1 MAQQR
6 ETNGTTKCS
15 QHGGCTT
22 HCRSLVVFISHCIVF
37 PWWPGEEGGGGRRV
51 GGARRVFKFRNLRSL
66 ARTQLGRAVNRAREL
81 RESAETGLGLCGWI
95 LTALSFVI
103 VVVTFPFSLL
113 FCIKVVQEYE
123 RAVIFRLGRL
133 LQGGIERARS
143 YKYPDWRFVLAGI
156 FFILP
161 CIENYTKVDLRTL
174 TFDVPP
180 QEVLTKD
187 SVTVSVDAVVYY
199 RVHNAAVSVA
209 NVENAHHSTR
219 LLAQTTLRNILGTRN
234 LHEIL
239 ADREQISNAMQSA
252 LDECTDAWGIKVE
265 RVEIKDVRLP
275 VQLQRAMAAEA
286 EAAREARAKLIA
298 AEGEQKS
305 SRALKEAA
313 DVMSLSPAALQLR
326 YLQTLNTISAEKNS
340 TIIFPLPIDF
350 LACFMPDKKKH
361 RAMDADP

>member
-1 MAQQR
+1 M
-6 ETNGTTKCS
+6 
-15 QHGGCTT
+15 
-22 HCRSLVVFISHCIVF
+22 
-37 PWWPGEEGGGGRRV
+37 
-51 GGARRVFKFRNLRSL
+51 
-66 ARTQLGRAVNRAREL
+66 
-81 RESAETGLGLCGWI
+81 
-95 LTALSFVI
+95 
-103 VVVTFPFSLL
+103 
-113 FCIKVVQEYE
+113 QEYE

-133 LQGGIERARS
+133 LHGGS
-143 YKYPDWRFVLAGI
+143 KGPGI

-199 RVHNAAVSVA
+199 HVQNAVISVA

-219 LLAQTTLRNILGTRN
+219 LLAQTTLRNMLGTKN

-239 ADREQISNAMQSA
+239 SDRETIATSMQSV
-252 LDECTDAWGIKVE
+252 LDECTDVWGIKVE

-275 VQLQRAMAAEA
+275 IQLQRAMAAEA
-286 EAAREARAKLIA
+286 EAAREARAKVIA

-305 SRALKEAA
+305 ARALKEAA
-313 DVMSLSPAALQLR
+313 EVITQSPAALQLR

-350 LACFMPDKKKH
+350 LNHFVKN
-361 RAMDADP
+361 

>member
-1 MAQQR
+1 M
-6 ETNGTTKCS
+6 
-15 QHGGCTT
+15 
-22 HCRSLVVFISHCIVF
+22 
-37 PWWPGEEGGGGRRV
+37 

-95 LTALSFVI
+95 LTVLSFVI

-133 LQGGIERARS
+133 LQGGS
-143 YKYPDWRFVLAGI
+143 KGPGI

-180 QEVLTKD
+180 QEVLTRD

-252 LDECTDAWGIKVE
+252 LDECTDAWGIEVE
-265 RVEIKDVRLP
+265 RVEIGGVRLP

-286 EAAREARAKLIA
+286 EAAGEARAGLIA

-340 TIIFPLPIDF
+340 TIIFPLPMDF

>member
-1 MAQQR
+1 M
-6 ETNGTTKCS
+6 
-15 QHGGCTT
+15 
-22 HCRSLVVFISHCIVF
+22 
-37 PWWPGEEGGGGRRV
+37 

-95 LTALSFVI
+95 LTVLSFVI

-133 LQGGIERARS
+133 LQGGS
-143 YKYPDWRFVLAGI
+143 KGPGI

-252 LDECTDAWGIKVE
+252 LDECTDAWGIEVE
-265 RVEIKDVRLP
+265 RVEIGGVRLP

>member
-1 MAQQR
+1 MLLVSHKLIYISYHLSHYFRDICVCTIIRNKMSYKSTGTNNVEIQR
-6 ETNGTTKCS
+6 
-15 QHGGCTT
+15 
-22 HCRSLVVFISHCIVF
+22 F
-37 PWWPGEEGGGGRRV
+37 
-51 GGARRVFKFRNLRSL
+51 GADSKDSGIGF
-66 ARTQLGRAVNRAREL
+66 
-81 RESAETGLGLCGWI
+81 CGWI
-95 LTALSFVI
+95 LTVLSTAI
-103 VVVTFPFSLL
+103 IIVTFPFSLF

-133 LQGGIERARS
+133 LHGGS
-143 YKYPDWRFVLAGI
+143 KGPGI

-199 RVHNAAVSVA
+199 HVQNAVISVA

-219 LLAQTTLRNILGTRN
+219 LLAQTTLRNMLGTKN

-239 ADREQISNAMQSA
+239 SDRETIATSMQSV
-252 LDECTDAWGIKVE
+252 LDECTDVWGIKVE

-275 VQLQRAMAAEA
+275 IQLQRAMAAEA
-286 EAAREARAKLIA
+286 EAAREARAKVIA

-305 SRALKEAA
+305 ARALKEAA
-313 DVMSLSPAALQLR
+313 EVITQSPAALQLR

-350 LACFMPDKKKH
+350 LNHFVKN
-361 RAMDADP
+361 